1 MTKHFGSVSVEEHI
15 HGDTQWVAI
24 RARGAEWSWLT
35 PTDALVLARHWMATY
50 GAAAAAKAAVPEFR
64 GADR

>member
-1 MTKHFGSVSVEEHI
+1 MMSHSGFVSVEEHT
-15 HGDTQWVAI
+15 HGDTQWIAL

-50 GAAAAAKAAVPEFR
+50 GATATTEQAEIASGP
-64 GADR
+64 GDR